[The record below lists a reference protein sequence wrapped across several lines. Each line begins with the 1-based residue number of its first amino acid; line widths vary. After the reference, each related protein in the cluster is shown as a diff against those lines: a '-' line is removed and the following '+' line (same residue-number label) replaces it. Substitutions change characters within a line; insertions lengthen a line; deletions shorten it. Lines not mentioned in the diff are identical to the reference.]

1 MRLAINEAHKAK
13 ALGEVPIGAVIV
25 KEGQVI
31 ARAHNLRETLQQPTA
46 HAEHI
51 AIERASEVV
60 GSWRLEECTL
70 YVTLEPCV
78 MCAGTIIMSRIP
90 KVVYGAT
97 DPKGGCSGSLMNLL
111 EQPQF
116 NHRATV
122 EKGILEEEC
131 AELLRSFF
139 KEIREKKKA
148 EKPTFEIGNCYT
160 LSEVSEKYNA
170 NPSTVSSA
178 IRKNNIPKKKVGS
191 FVYVPKKLID
201 EIFDGK

>member
-25 KEGQVI
+25 KEDQVI

-78 MCAGTIIMSRIP
+78 MCAGTII
-90 KVVYGAT
+90 
-97 DPKGGCSGSLMNLL
+97 
-111 EQPQF
+111 
-116 NHRATV
+116 
-122 EKGILEEEC
+122 
-131 AELLRSFF
+131 
-139 KEIREKKKA
+139 
-148 EKPTFEIGNCYT
+148 
-160 LSEVSEKYNA
+160 
-170 NPSTVSSA
+170 TVSYTHLTLPTKA
-178 IRKNNIPKKKVGS
+178 
-191 FVYVPKKLID
+191 
-201 EIFDGK
+201 